1 MLRSATCAAVLT
13 LAAACSSSDDKP
25 APSQHYRDGGIA
37 FDYPDGWST
46 HDRPHARRAHSL
58 IVNTTRAALL
68 VIDIKPPER
77 ALTLRAYADSFGAL
91 TRAATP
97 IGKMGA
103 SSFGNIQHIDGYE
116 LLVEHFTLTLLNVDV
131 PHTRT
136 YGRMTGPA
144 GVCFLTA
151 QTADNEKTLVSAGFE
166 EIFAT
171 FECGAPNAAAGPD
184 TAAADSAQQRAH

>member
-1 MLRSATCAAVLT
+1 MLRPAVCAAVLV
-13 LAAACSSSDDKP
+13 LAGACSSSTDKP

-37 FDYPDGWST
+37 VEYPDGWSA
-46 HDRPHARRAHSL
+46 HERPHAKRAHSL
-58 IVNTTRAALL
+58 IINSTRAAL
-68 VIDIKPPER
+68 VIVDVKPPAR
-77 ALTLRAYADSFGAL
+77 ALSLRAYADSFGAL

-103 SSFGNIQHIDGYE
+103 SSFGNIEHIDGFDV
-116 LLVEHFTLTLLNVDV
+116 LVEHFTLTLLNVDV

-151 QTADNEKTLVSAGFE
+151 QTADNEKALVSPGFE

-171 FECGAPNAAAGPD
+171 FECGAPNAADPD
-184 TAAADSAQQRAH
+184 SAADSALQHAH

>member
-1 MLRSATCAAVLT
+1 MLRPACCAAALA

-25 APSQHYRDGGIA
+25 APSQHYREGGIA
-37 FDYPDGWST
+37 FDYPDGWT
-46 HDRPHARRAHSL
+46 AHPRVHGRTTHSL
-58 IVNTTRAALL
+58 IINSTRAAL
-68 VIDIKPPER
+68 VIVDVKSPER
-77 ALTLRAYADSFGAL
+77 ALNLRAYADSFGAL
-91 TRAATP
+91 TRGATP

-103 SSFGNIQHIDGYE
+103 SSFGNVQHIDGFDV
-116 LLVEHFTLTLLNVDV
+116 LVEHFTLTLLNVDV

-151 QTADNEKTLVSAGFE
+151 QTADNEKALASPGFE

-171 FECGAPNAAAGPD
+171 FECGAPNAAD
-184 TAAADSAQQRAH
+184 SDSVADSALQHAH